1 MRSHVGVAQTRQVE
15 GVADHQHRHVQQEFP
30 EDYQDI
36 PQVDRGASRKENQG
50 HHQVEEVEENRPE
63 DVETGEFPW
72 WALLTP
78 LMLKLSVSHA
88 LSLTLLAF
96 TNLLD

>member
-1 MRSHVGVAQTRQVE
+1 MRSHVGVGQTRQVE
-15 GVADHQHRHVQQEFP
+15 GIADHQHRHVQQEFP
-30 EDYQDI
+30 EYYQDI
-36 PQVDRGASRKENQG
+36 LQVDRGASRKENQG

-63 DVETGEFPW
+63 DVETGEGPYR
-72 WALLTP
+72 ALLTP

-88 LSLTLLAF
+88 AFTDLAC